1 MHTGIEISYYGW
13 SAFKEMLSNQIDFD
27 PLPGLEAKVASG
39 SELADI
45 HFTNT
50 LCPASADAFQF
61 TQKSVV
67 QSALNLGGL
76 NIFDD
81 TKRVCFAGRLHTK
94 ENQSLILSCIANYSF
109 IIVPYT
115 FFQPFLV
122 AKRLVA
128 EYANVL
134 IATPRELREIV
145 KESALDELKSLE
157 SLVILNSPSDF
168 ADSELVNHAKAR
180 LKAQKVVSL
189 FNLDSGASLAPF
201 LVSDG
206 SSTKKVAG
214 RPVPNTEVKIVD
226 ASNSP
231 VAVGTSGKLLTKGYV
246 EPPSF
251 YFYFCD

>member
-1 MHTGIEISYYGW
+1 MRRFPELKAAMHTTTEISFYGW

-27 PLPGLEAKVASG
+27 PLPALEAKVASG

-50 LCPASADAFQF
+50 TPESADAFQF

-67 QSALNLGGL
+67 QSALNISGL
-76 NIFDD
+76 KIFDE

-94 ENQSLILSCIANYSF
+94 ENQSLILSCIANYSL

-115 FFQPFLV
+115 FFQPYLV
-122 AKRLVA
+122 AKRLIA

-134 IATPRELREIV
+134 VATPRELRELV
-145 KESALDELKSLE
+145 KESILDEVQPLE

-168 ADSELVNHAKAR
+168 ADSDLVNQAKTR
-180 LKAQKVVSL
+180 FKAQRVVSL

-201 LVSDG
+201 LVSEV

-214 RPVPNTEVKIVD
+214 SPVPNTEVKVVD
-226 ASNSP
+226 SSNSP
-231 VAVGTSGKLLTKGYV
+231 IAVGSSGKLLIKG
-246 EPPSF
+246 
-251 YFYFCD
+251 